1 MYISTDLFNSSAA
14 AAGVAASLAP
24 DGEGEIL
31 ASGSSFQ
38 GFFEISPCLSR
49 QCVSCRKRTLRLL
62 AMATLT
68 ETDYTRASTDV
79 AESFADAYYTA
90 LNGSRNQLA
99 SFYVPPVTQPS
110 GRGLPHISYN
120 GDVLNDAT
128 VFATRFEKEMPWT
141 HFEPQSLD
149 VHVLNRAL
157 TPVEGKSK
165 KELEWNMS
173 LTVQVSGYVRLYER
187 KDGPM
192 KGFSDSFVLVPNK
205 EEVGAK
211 GNGKSGQ
218 GRQWV
223 IQTQNMRFVT

>member
-1 MYISTDLFNSSAA
+1 MRSTLII
-14 AAGVAASLAP
+14 VALVLGRVAQRS
-24 DGEGEIL
+24 
-31 ASGSSFQ
+31 
-38 GFFEISPCLSR
+38 
-49 QCVSCRKRTLRLL
+49 VN
-62 AMATLT
+62 MATLT

-79 AESFADAYYTA
+79 AEHFADAYYTA

-99 SFYVPPVTQPS
+99 SFYVPANTLPS

-120 GDVLNDAT
+120 GDVINDAT
-128 VFATRFEKEMPWT
+128 VFATRFENDMPWT

-165 KELEWNMS
+165 KELERNMS

-205 EEVGAK
+205 EEVGGK
-211 GNGKSGQ
+211 GTGKSGH

-223 IQTQNMRFVT
+223 IQSQNMRFVT

>member
-1 MYISTDLFNSSAA
+1 
-14 AAGVAASLAP
+14 
-24 DGEGEIL
+24 
-31 ASGSSFQ
+31 
-38 GFFEISPCLSR
+38 
-49 QCVSCRKRTLRLL
+49 
-62 AMATLT
+62 MATLT
-68 ETDYTRASTDV
+68 ETDYTRVSTDA
-79 AESFADAYYTA
+79 AEHFTDAFYTA

-99 SFYVPPVTQPS
+99 SFYVPAITQPS

-120 GDVLNDAT
+120 GDVMHDPAA
-128 VFATRFEKEMPWT
+128 FATRFEKEMPWT
-141 HFEPQSLD
+141 HYEPQSID

-165 KELEWNMS
+165 KELEQNMS
-173 LTVQVSGYVRLYER
+173 LTVLVSGYVRLYER

-211 GNGKSGQ
+211 GTGKSGH

>member
-1 MYISTDLFNSSAA
+1 LCGGREGPT
-14 AAGVAASLAP
+14 LALR
-24 DGEGEIL
+24 ERSKLRNEIL
-31 ASGSSFQ
+31 AHCEPHLRSFDHQ
-38 GFFEISPCLSR
+38 LPCR
-49 QCVSCRKRTLRLL
+49 NNRVARRLL
-62 AMATLT
+62 TMAALT
-68 ETDYTRASTDV
+68 ETDYTRASTEA
-79 AESFADAYYTA
+79 AESFADSYYTA

-141 HFEPQSLD
+141 HWEPQSLD

-165 KELEWNMS
+165 KELERNMS

-211 GNGKSGQ
+211 GTGKSGQ

>member
-1 MYISTDLFNSSAA
+1 MALFRFHSAEAEGAASANFKGELLASSFKNNNALLLIRRSSS
-14 AAGVAASLAP
+14 VAA
-24 DGEGEIL
+24 
-31 ASGSSFQ
+31 
-38 GFFEISPCLSR
+38 
-49 QCVSCRKRTLRLL
+49 CRNTRVARTLLT
-62 AMATLT
+62 MVTLT
-68 ETDYTRASTDV
+68 ETDYTRASTDA

-120 GDVLNDAT
+120 GDVINDAT

-165 KELEWNMS
+165 KELEHNMS

-192 KGFSDSFVLVPNK
+192 KGFSDSFVLMPNK

>member
-1 MYISTDLFNSSAA
+1 
-14 AAGVAASLAP
+14 
-24 DGEGEIL
+24 
-31 ASGSSFQ
+31 
-38 GFFEISPCLSR
+38 
-49 QCVSCRKRTLRLL
+49 
-62 AMATLT
+62 MATLT
-68 ETDYTRASTDV
+68 ETDYTRVSTDA
-79 AESFADAYYTA
+79 AEHFVDAFYNA
-90 LNGSRNQLA
+90 LNGSRNQLT
-99 SFYVPPVTQPS
+99 SFYVPATTLPS
-110 GRGLPHISYN
+110 GRGLPYISYN
-120 GDVLNDAT
+120 GDVLNDPT

-157 TPVEGKSK
+157 TPAEGKSK
-165 KELEWNMS
+165 KELERNMS

-211 GNGKSGQ
+211 GTGKAGH

-223 IQTQNMRFVT
+223 IQTQNLRFVT

>member
-1 MYISTDLFNSSAA
+1 MTT
-14 AAGVAASLAP
+14 
-24 DGEGEIL
+24 
-31 ASGSSFQ
+31 Q
-38 GFFEISPCLSR
+38 
-49 QCVSCRKRTLRLL
+49 LL
-62 AMATLT
+62 EMATLT
-68 ETDYTRASTDV
+68 ETDYTRVSTDA
-79 AESFADAYYTA
+79 AESFADAFYTA

-99 SFYVPPVTQPS
+99 SFYVPAITQPS

-120 GDVLNDAT
+120 GDVLNDPVA
-128 VFATRFEKEMPWT
+128 FATRFEKEMPWT

-165 KELEWNMS
+165 KELERNMS

-211 GNGKSGQ
+211 GTGKSGQ

-223 IQTQNMRFVT
+223 IQTQNLRFVT

>member
-1 MYISTDLFNSSAA
+1 MGKQKSWRSDIHSIESKVALSQQPLSV
-14 AAGVAASLAP
+14 AG
-24 DGEGEIL
+24 
-31 ASGSSFQ
+31 
-38 GFFEISPCLSR
+38 
-49 QCVSCRKRTLRLL
+49 TTLL

-79 AESFADAYYTA
+79 AETFADAYYTA

-99 SFYVPPVTQPS
+99 SFYVPPVAQAG

-120 GDVLNDAT
+120 GDVLKDAT
-128 VFATRFEKEMPWT
+128 VFASRFEKEMPWT

-192 KGFSDSFVLVPNK
+192 RGFSDSFVLVPNK

>member
-1 MYISTDLFNSSAA
+1 MGKQESWRAT
-14 AAGVAASLAP
+14 
-24 DGEGEIL
+24 
-31 ASGSSFQ
+31 
-38 GFFEISPCLSR
+38 FFERARQVILS
-49 QCVSCRKRTLRLL
+49 QEFAFVAGTLLL

-68 ETDYTRASTDV
+68 ETDYTRASTDI
-79 AESFADAYYTA
+79 AETFADAYYTA

-99 SFYVPPVTQPS
+99 SFYVPPVTQPN

-120 GDVLNDAT
+120 GDVLKDAT

-157 TPVEGKSK
+157 APVEGKSK

-192 KGFSDSFVLVPNK
+192 RGFSDSFVLVPNK

>member
-1 MYISTDLFNSSAA
+1 M
-14 AAGVAASLAP
+14 SLALKC
-24 DGEGEIL
+24 EIL
-31 ASGSSFQ
+31 AGQVKESKGRTN
-38 GFFEISPCLSR
+38 FEIIQRRTISNNQSRLSHEH
-49 QCVSCRKRTLRLL
+49 LL
-62 AMATLT
+62 AMAPLT
-68 ETDYTRASTDV
+68 ETDYTRASTDI

-99 SFYVPPVTQPS
+99 SFYVPPVIQPS

-128 VFATRFEKEMPWT
+128 VFSTRFEKEMPWT

-165 KELEWNMS
+165 KELELNMS
-173 LTVQVSGYVRLYER
+173 LSVQVSGYVRLYER